1 MKQAKLYSIF
11 TFIIIWQAISIMVA
25 SNVFP
30 SVIDILI
37 DLFRHINDGDL
48 VENLIITLI
57 RVFIAFFIAMFIGVF
72 FGIAMGVSKR
82 VDDFFD
88 FILVLGL
95 NIPALVTIV
104 ICYIW
109 FGLTDFSALLAV
121 VLNKVPIIVVNI
133 REGTKA
139 IEKKYMD
146 LAKVYKV
153 SRKETFFKIF
163 LPQIYPYLI
172 ASTRLSLSLIWKI
185 VLVVELLGRSDG
197 IGFKI
202 SMFFQFFNITSIL
215 SYSLAFILVI
225 LLIENFIIKPFENK
239 MVIWR

>member
-1 MKQAKLYSIF
+1 MKQTKLYSIF
-11 TFIIIWQAISIMVA
+11 TFVIIWQAVSIMVA
-25 SNVFP
+25 SSVFP
-30 SVIDILI
+30 SVVDILI
-37 DLFRHINDGDL
+37 DLFKHINDGDL
-48 VENLIITLI
+48 IENLIITLI
-57 RVFIAFFIAMFIGVF
+57 RVFIAFFIAMFFGVF
-72 FGIAMGVSKR
+72 FGIAMGISKK

-109 FGLTDFSALLAV
+109 FGLTDFAALLAV

-139 IEKKYMD
+139 VEKKYMD

-215 SYSLAFILVI
+215 SYSLAFVLVI

-239 MVIWR
+239 MVAWR

>member
-1 MKQAKLYSIF
+1 MF
-11 TFIIIWQAISIMVA
+11 TFIIIWQAVSIMVA

-30 SVIDILI
+30 SIIDILI

-88 FILVLGL
+88 FILLLGL

-153 SRKETFFKIF
+153 SKKETFFKIF

-225 LLIENFIIKPFENK
+225 LLIENFIIKPFEKK
-239 MVIWR
+239 MIVWR

>member
-1 MKQAKLYSIF
+1 MKQTKLYSIF
-11 TFIIIWQAISIMVA
+11 TFVIIWQAVSIMVA
-25 SNVFP
+25 SSVFP
-30 SVIDILI
+30 SVVDILI
-37 DLFRHINDGDL
+37 DLFKHINDGDL
-48 VENLIITLI
+48 IENLIITLI
-57 RVFIAFFIAMFIGVF
+57 RVFIAFFIAMFFGVF
-72 FGIAMGVSKR
+72 FGIAMGVSKK

-95 NIPALVTIV
+95 NVPALVTIV

-109 FGLTDFSALLAV
+109 FGLTDFAALLAV

-139 IEKKYMD
+139 VEKKYMD

-215 SYSLAFILVI
+215 SYSLAFVLVI
-225 LLIENFIIKPFENK
+225 LLIENFIIKPFENR

>member
-1 MKQAKLYSIF
+1 MKQTKLYSMF
-11 TFIIIWQAISIMVA
+11 TFIIIWQAVSIMVA

-30 SVIDILI
+30 SIIDILI

-88 FILVLGL
+88 FILLLGL

-153 SRKETFFKIF
+153 SKKETFFKIF

-225 LLIENFIIKPFENK
+225 LLIENFIIKPFEKK
-239 MVIWR
+239 MIVWR